1 MNELSGVPAVV
12 PDSMVY
18 DAVEYLAP
26 PTFSAVHQLGA
37 LRKLL
42 DTDIDFDSMVNIRV
56 QPSSYL
62 KYFAVCLNRT
72 SGQNI
77 TIDDLHVDTFDKI
90 SKHSVLFDFV
100 KSLTAITGQTQGDV
114 EPQFLREWARLC
126 FFANHGDTITQFIRP
141 NIITQ
146 AKYFVDFESFYDGTI
161 LDRCASIL
169 DSMNIPVTRPGNLEK
184 YLADFKQKNLYH
196 DIDLNINTILDAID
210 NQLLVDLSQTN
221 VLQQAWIDNYL
232 VEQYNVDPLLKN
244 EYFANTMKLV
254 TEYNLQKGNS

>member
-1 MNELSGVPAVV
+1 MNELSGVPAMV

-100 KSLTAITGQTQGDV
+100 KSLAAITGQTQGDV
-114 EPQFLREWARLC
+114 EPQFLREWLRLC
-126 FFANHGDTITQFIRP
+126 FFANNGDTITQFIRP
-141 NIITQ
+141 NIIAQ

-169 DSMNIPVTRPGNLEK
+169 DSMNIPVTRNSNLEM
-184 YLADFKQKNLYH
+184 YLRDFKQKNLYH
-196 DIDLNINTILDAID
+196 DIDLNINHMITAI
-210 NQLLVDLSQTN
+210 NNGIWADLSNTN
-221 VLQQAWIDNYL
+221 LLQQAWIDNYL
-232 VEQYNVDPLLKN
+232 VEQYNVDPLLRN
-244 EYFANTMKLV
+244 EYFKDTVELVKEYKL
-254 TEYNLQKGNS
+254 NKR